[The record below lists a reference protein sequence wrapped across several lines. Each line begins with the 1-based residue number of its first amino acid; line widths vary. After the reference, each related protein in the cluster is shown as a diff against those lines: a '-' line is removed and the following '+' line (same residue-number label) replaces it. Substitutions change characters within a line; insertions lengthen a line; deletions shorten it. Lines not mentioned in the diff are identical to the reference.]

1 MPVILS
7 IVGKSGSGKTTLIE
21 KLLPELKNRG
31 YRIGT
36 IKHAAHE
43 VDMDKEGKDS
53 WRHRK
58 AGADTV
64 LVVSPQTIAMVK
76 SPSDQWQEDLD
87 KYFDDVDLVLT
98 EGFKSGDK
106 SKIEIF
112 RPEAHRELLCRD
124 DPQLAAVVT
133 DAAIN
138 PGIPVFGL
146 DDVAG
151 LTDFIVARYIL
162 DRLPSGSDPIVLPAG
177 SRP

>member
-21 KLLPELKNRG
+21 KLLPELKSRG

-43 VDMDKEGKDS
+43 VDMDRKGKDS

-64 LVVSPQTIAMVK
+64 LVVSPNTVALVK
-76 SPSDQWQEDLD
+76 NAADQNQENVD

-106 SKIEIF
+106 PKIEIF
-112 RPEAHRELLCRD
+112 RPEAHSELLCRGD
-124 DPQLAAVVT
+124 AQLIAVVT
-133 DAAIN
+133 DAVID
-138 PGIPVFGL
+138 PGVPVYGL
-146 DDVAG
+146 DDVNG
-151 LTDFIVARYIL
+151 LADFIEARYIL
-162 DRLPSGSDPIVLPAG
+162 GRLSPGNDPIILPARNG
-177 SRP
+177 S

>member
-43 VDMDKEGKDS
+43 ADMDKEGKDS
-53 WRHRK
+53 WRHRE

-64 LVVSPQTIAMVK
+64 LVVSPKTIAMIK
-76 SPSDQWQEDLD
+76 SHPDQGQEDLD
-87 KYFDDVDLVLT
+87 KYFDDVDVVLT

-106 SKIEIF
+106 PKIEIF
-112 RPEAHRELLCRD
+112 RPEAHRELLCRGD
-124 DPQLAAVVT
+124 AQLVAVVT
-133 DAAIN
+133 DAAIHL
-138 PGIPVFGL
+138 GIPVFGL
-146 DDVAG
+146 DDVSG
-151 LTDFIVARYIL
+151 LADFIEARYIL
-162 DRLPSGSDPIVLPAG
+162 DRLPSGSEPIVLPAG
-177 SRP
+177 KRP